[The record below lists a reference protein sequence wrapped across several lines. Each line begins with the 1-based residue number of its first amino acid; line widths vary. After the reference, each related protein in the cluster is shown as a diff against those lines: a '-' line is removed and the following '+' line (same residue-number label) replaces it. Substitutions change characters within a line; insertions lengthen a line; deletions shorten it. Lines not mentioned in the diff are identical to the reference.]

1 MSGPTLV
8 RTRLTWLTYAQ
19 LGVYG
24 FFLYGF
30 GPSVPLQRDDLHVSS
45 AIGGLHG
52 TALATG
58 ATIGGFVF
66 ARLTARIGRAA
77 ALRVG
82 LLGLAAGIA
91 VYCLVPV
98 LPATLAGALVCG
110 LFGTFVVTG
119 CVVVL
124 STTHGEAGP
133 AAVTEA
139 NAVAVGIGLVTP
151 LLLGAGES
159 VGITWRPAL
168 LLPAVAAVA
177 VWYVST
183 REKRR
188 LDAAPSPRESD
199 QDAAA
204 RAVAGTAQDAPG
216 RLPAAYWLVWGVVLC
231 CIAVEFCLTFWAADG
246 LRDGTGASPAAAT
259 AGVTA
264 VVAGMFLGRLAG
276 ARTAL
281 RFAPATLLLASVGV
295 ALAGFVVFWTSST
308 PVPALAGLVM
318 VGAGIAVQYP
328 LGTVLAVAASGG
340 RPDRA
345 AGMLSIAAG
354 LASGA
359 APFALGALA
368 DRVGTHT
375 AFLLVPCLL
384 AVATAGV
391 LATLRRRSP

>member
-1 MSGPTLV
+1 VSGPTLV

-52 TALATG
+52 TALASG
-58 ATIGGFVF
+58 SVIAGFLF
-66 ARLTARIGRAA
+66 ARVSARIGRATT
-77 ALRVG
+77 LRVG

-98 LPATLAGALVCG
+98 LPATLAGALLCG

-119 CVVVL
+119 SVVVL
-124 STTHGEAGP
+124 STTHGAAGP

-139 NAVAVGIGLVTP
+139 NAGAVGIGLVTP

-159 VGITWRPAL
+159 LGITWRPAL

-177 VWYVST
+177 VWVVST

-188 LDAAPSPRESD
+188 LETGPDPVPSRP
-199 QDAAA
+199 
-204 RAVAGTAQDAPG
+204 DAPG
-216 RLPAAYWLVWGVVLC
+216 PLPAAYWLVWVVVLC

-264 VVAGMFLGRLAG
+264 VVGGMFLGRLAG
-276 ARTAL
+276 GRIAL
-281 RFAPATLLLASVGV
+281 RYPPSTLLLVSVGV
-295 ALAGFVVFWTSST
+295 ALAGFAAFWTSTT
-308 PVPALAGLVM
+308 PVPALAGLVA
-318 VGAGIAVQYP
+318 VGVGIAVQYP

-354 LASGA
+354 LASGI
-359 APFALGALA
+359 APFGLGAMA
-368 DRVGTHT
+368 DRIGTHT
-375 AFLLVPCLL
+375 AFLLVPALL
-384 AVATAGV
+384 AAAAAGV
-391 LATLRRRSP
+391 LATRRTQA

>member
-1 MSGPTLV
+1 MTEPRLV

-19 LGVYG
+19 LGVFG

-30 GPSVPLQRDDLHVSS
+30 GPSVPLQRDDLHISS

-58 ATIGGFVF
+58 STLGGILY
-66 ARLTARIGRAA
+66 ARVTARIGRAA
-77 ALRVG
+77 TLRAG
-82 LLGLAAGIA
+82 LLGLAAGATI
-91 VYCLVPV
+91 YCLVPV

-119 CVVVL
+119 SVVVL
-124 STTHGEAGP
+124 STTQGAGGP

-139 NAVAVGIGLVTP
+139 NAGAVGIGLVTP

-159 VGITWRPAL
+159 IGITWRPAL
-168 LLPAVAAVA
+168 MLPAVAAVV
-177 VWYVST
+177 VWALSR

-188 LDAAPSPRESD
+188 LETGPEPAP
-199 QDAAA
+199 AAA
-204 RAVAGTAQDAPG
+204 DAPG
-216 RLPAAYWLVWGVVLC
+216 PLPPAFWLVWAIVLC

-264 VVAGMFLGRLAG
+264 VVGGMFLGRLVG
-276 ARTAL
+276 GRIAL
-281 RFAPATLLLASVGV
+281 RVPPPTLLLASIGV
-295 ALAGFVVFWTSST
+295 ALAGFLLFWTSST
-308 PVPALAGLVM
+308 PVPALAGLVA
-318 VGAGIAVQYP
+318 VGIGIAVLYP
-328 LGTVLAVAASGG
+328 VGTVLGVAASGG

-354 LASGA
+354 LASGV
-359 APFALGALA
+359 APFALGAMA
-368 DRVGTHT
+368 DRIGTHT
-375 AFLLVPCLL
+375 AFLLVPALL
-384 AVATAGV
+384 AVAAAGV
-391 LATLRRRSP
+391 LVNLRNRPAQA

>member
-1 MSGPTLV
+1 MNQPQLIRS
-8 RTRLTWLTYAQ
+8 RLTWLTYGQ
-19 LGVYG
+19 LGVFG

-45 AIGGLHG
+45 AIGGLYG

-58 ATIGGFVF
+58 STIGGIVY
-66 ARLTARIGRAA
+66 ARVTARIGRAA
-77 ALRVG
+77 TLRAG
-82 LLGLAAGIA
+82 LLGLAVGIT

-119 CVVVL
+119 SVVVL
-124 STTHGEAGP
+124 STTHGAGGP

-139 NAVAVGIGLVTP
+139 NAGAVGIGLVTP

-159 VGITWRPAL
+159 IGITWRPAL
-168 LLPAVAAVA
+168 MLPAVAAVVVWA
-177 VWYVST
+177 VSR

-188 LDAAPSPRESD
+188 IEAGPDPAPP
-199 QDAAA
+199 AP
-204 RAVAGTAQDAPG
+204 DAPG
-216 RLPAAYWLVWGVVLC
+216 PLPAAYWLVWAIVLC
-231 CIAVEFCLTFWAADG
+231 CVAVEFCLTFWAADG

-264 VVAGMFLGRLAG
+264 VVGGMFLGRLAG
-276 ARTAL
+276 GRIAL
-281 RFAPATLLLASVGV
+281 RVTPRTLLLASVGV
-295 ALAGFVVFWTSST
+295 ALLGFAGFWTSST
-308 PVPALAGLVM
+308 PVPALAGLVA
-318 VGAGIAVQYP
+318 VGVGIAVLYP

-354 LASGA
+354 LASGI
-359 APFALGALA
+359 APFALGATA
-368 DRVGTHT
+368 DRIGTHT
-375 AFLLVPCLL
+375 AFLLVPALL
-384 AVATAGV
+384 AVAAAGV
-391 LATLRRRSP
+391 VATRRAQV

>member
-1 MSGPTLV
+1 VKQLV

-45 AIGGLHG
+45 AVGGLYG

-58 ATIGGFVF
+58 AILGGLVF
-66 ARLTARIGRAA
+66 ARVTARIGRAA
-77 ALRVG
+77 TLRVG
-82 LLGLAAGIA
+82 LLGLSAGIA

-98 LPATLAGALVCG
+98 LAATLAGALVCG

-119 CVVVL
+119 SIVVL
-124 STTHGEAGP
+124 STTHGAAGP

-177 VWYVST
+177 IWFVST

-188 LDAAPSPRESD
+188 LEAGPAPAPAAPDP
-199 QDAAA
+199 
-204 RAVAGTAQDAPG
+204 PG
-216 RLPAAYWLVWGVVLC
+216 RLPTAYWLVWGTVLC

-246 LRDGTGASPAAAT
+246 LRDRTGASPAAAT

-264 VVAGMFLGRLAG
+264 VVGGMFLGRLG
-276 ARTAL
+276 GGRIAL
-281 RFAPATLLLASVGV
+281 RYAPSTLLLVSVAV
-295 ALAGFVVFWTSST
+295 AAAGFVAFWTSTT
-308 PVPALAGLVM
+308 PVPALAGLVA
-318 VGAGIAVQYP
+318 VGVGISVQYP
-328 LGTVLAVAASGG
+328 LGTALAVAASGG

-345 AGMLSIAAG
+345 AGALSIAAG
-354 LASGA
+354 LASGV
-359 APFALGALA
+359 APFALGAMA
-368 DRVGTHT
+368 DRIGTHT
-375 AFLLVPCLL
+375 AFLLVPALL
-384 AVATAGV
+384 AAAALGV
-391 LATLRRRSP
+391 LATLRSRSPRPPSRTA

>member
-1 MSGPTLV
+1 VTQPQLIRS
-8 RTRLTWLTYAQ
+8 RLTWLTYAQ

-58 ATIGGFVF
+58 ATIGGVVF
-66 ARLTARIGRAA
+66 ARVTARIGRAA
-77 ALRVG
+77 AVRIG

-98 LPATLAGALVCG
+98 LPATLAGALACG
-110 LFGTFVVTG
+110 LFGTFVITG
-119 CVVVL
+119 SVVVL
-124 STTHGEAGP
+124 STTHGAAGP

-139 NAVAVGIGLVTP
+139 NAGAVGIGLVTP
-151 LLLGAGES
+151 LLMGAGES
-159 VGITWRPAL
+159 IGITWRPAL

-177 VWYVST
+177 VWFVST

-188 LDAAPSPRESD
+188 LEAGPAPAAAAPDAAGP
-199 QDAAA
+199 
-204 RAVAGTAQDAPG
+204 
-216 RLPAAYWLVWGVVLC
+216 LPAAYWLVWVVVLC
-231 CIAVEFCLTFWAADG
+231 CIATEFCLTLWAADG

-264 VVAGMFLGRLAG
+264 VVGGMFLGRLGG
-276 ARTAL
+276 ARIAL
-281 RFAPATLLLASVGV
+281 RYPPSTLLLISVGV
-295 ALAGFVVFWTSST
+295 AVAGFGVFWTSST
-308 PVPALAGLVM
+308 PVPALAGLVV
-318 VGAGIAVQYP
+318 VGVGISVQYP
-328 LGTVLAVAASGG
+328 LGIALAVAASGG
-340 RPDRA
+340 RPDRS

-354 LASGA
+354 LASGV

-368 DRVGTHT
+368 DRIGTHT
-375 AFLLVPCLL
+375 AFLLVPALL
-384 AVATAGV
+384 AAAAAGV
-391 LATLRRRSP
+391 LATLRRAP